1 MPNGPRGEKRPGD
14 VSRARANAREPV
26 VKPVVAA
33 PKPTR
38 LGFLAGKISVPDDFD
53 SMFEDEIAEM
63 FGVED

>member
-1 MPNGPRGEKRPGD
+1 M
-14 VSRARANAREPV
+14 SRARANAREPV

-33 PKPTR
+33 PKPPR